1 MAASA
6 ASLEENTIKALQRRV
21 LKTYVKCE
29 MTKYSQK
36 QIGVQKK
43 NSYQMEHHYLKKK
56 VELVWE
62 SIEGIY
68 VYVLRY

>member
-1 MAASA
+1 
-6 ASLEENTIKALQRRV
+6 
-21 LKTYVKCE
+21 

-68 VYVLRY
+68 VYVLRYWPIPETPWQTRSNLVKHYKIRSQETKPR